1 MTHVQETRN
10 LKIISFNVAGWT
22 TTIERIKKNHGSL
35 KSWLSKHNVDILCLQ
50 EAKVSAE
57 ELAAK
62 ARNLGALEEGY
73 DTFWAWPRPRGGAG
87 GGQRKGLNGVC
98 TFAQSGLTLGAS
110 STVLGDSSLDC
121 EGRCIM
127 TDHGSFVLF
136 NVYVPYSGL
145 DYVRLA
151 YKMKLLKALRAAMQK
166 QRALGKHV

>member
-1 MTHVQETRN
+1 MTDVQETRN

-50 EAKVSAE
+50 GRTFPPHKQSSLSLYLQPHFYLSTYNPSLPLTPPSLSHTEAKVSAE

-73 DTFWAWPRPRGGAG
+73 DTFWAWPRPQGGAG
-87 GGQRKGLNGVC
+87 GGQRKGLNGC
-98 TFAQSGLTLGAS
+98 STFVRSGLTLGAS

-121 EGRCIM
+121 EVCG
-127 TDHGSFVLF
+127 
-136 NVYVPYSGL
+136 
-145 DYVRLA
+145 VR
-151 YKMKLLKALRAAMQK
+151 
-166 QRALGKHV
+166 